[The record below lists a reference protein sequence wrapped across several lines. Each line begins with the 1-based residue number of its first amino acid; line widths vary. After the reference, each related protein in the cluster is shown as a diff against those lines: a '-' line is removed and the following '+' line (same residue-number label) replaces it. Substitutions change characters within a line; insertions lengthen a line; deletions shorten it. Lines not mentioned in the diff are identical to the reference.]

1 MESGGMVGGE
11 GGVAARAEGEGA
23 MVAGSGKESTEGRV
37 YEVAVPP
44 SAERPLVSSALSTEE
59 RRRRFAEL
67 GDRSESKIKY
77 VLATSPLSHMFFD
90 DGAESFLAPVQQARI
105 DFLGA
110 PMDENETGLIEFG
123 SSSRLYC
130 VFCDQN
136 KQCPPGKMIK
146 FSLTHLRGHQHKWR
160 KSYYR
165 EQLDMCAEFN
175 RRLDLI
181 KSHQI
186 FLKLRP
192 HNGEAIAHKY
202 WCRLCKRG
210 LKGFVEIRDH
220 LRHDYHTQ
228 RIAMHAFCEKEGIRV
243 PTRRLGEEVSTKSH
257 FVEVPNVEY
266 LTKDD
271 MDRNG
276 IVITDGVNYPEEPSG
291 WLYCELSCRRPAFQ
305 CERLLVGS
313 ESSISSST
321 WSFPSSSTSL
331 SSSFSREELGDTD
344 GHIFGWVPKP
354 RLFEDQ
360 HLNGDGMKEGPWAWV
375 EEDDLRRANR
385 RYGNNWSKLIRSSR
399 YRGYAFSGR
408 SYCAIACKWDRMKTR
423 LRMEKLREKRRVQS
437 KPQASSISL
446 DALSLGHSRSGGGY
460 FACLEVRALLAGLVC
475 ILVAASV

>member
-1 MESGGMVGGE
+1 
-11 GGVAARAEGEGA
+11 
-23 MVAGSGKESTEGRV
+23 
-37 YEVAVPP
+37 
-44 SAERPLVSSALSTEE
+44 
-59 RRRRFAEL
+59 
-67 GDRSESKIKY
+67 
-77 VLATSPLSHMFFD
+77 MFFD
-90 DGAESFLAPVQQARI
+90 DDAESFLAPVQQARI

-160 KSYYR
+160 KGYYR

-192 HNGEAIAHKY
+192 YNGEAIAHKY

-228 RIAMHAFCEKEGIRV
+228 RIAMHAFCEKEGIQV

-276 IVITDGVNYPEEPSG
+276 IVITDGVINYPEEPSG
-291 WLYCELSCRRPAFQ
+291 WLYFA
-305 CERLLVGS
+305 S

-331 SSSFSREELGDTD
+331 SSSFWREEMGDTE

-408 SYCAIACKWDRMKTR
+408 SYCAIVCKWGRMRTR
-423 LRMEKLREKRRVQS
+423 LRMEKLREKRRVQRRC
-437 KPQASSISL
+437 SSSWMGVEI
-446 DALSLGHSRSGGGY
+446 G
-460 FACLEVRALLAGLVC
+460 
-475 ILVAASV
+475 